1 MWLKH
6 LLGKHEALNSNPS
19 LTKKKKKKTTTTTN
33 ACEGCFADFR
43 TKSVASEPR

>member
-19 LTKKKKKKTTTTTN
+19 LTKKKKKKKKQPQQMLVKVVLQILEQN
-33 ACEGCFADFR
+33 Q
-43 TKSVASEPR
+43 

>member
-19 LTKKKKKKTTTTTN
+19 LTKKKKKKKQQQQQMLVKVVLQILEQN
-33 ACEGCFADFR
+33 Q
-43 TKSVASEPR
+43 